1 MTNRK
6 NKQEMPSMKKD
17 AGQDPLLKKQICPTC
32 NSDSSGLKS
41 PKQSDTN
48 TPVSPNSPDSHVDGS
63 PVAIVTDA
71 SPKVAEEREGKMGW
85 WRIVLIPKN
94 DYIDL
99 SSFSDGIF
107 YFHAISPAFE
117 INDNSEERREPS
129 PTNGRLRKVQP
140 NEEGGRQ

>member
-1 MTNRK
+1 MDG
-6 NKQEMPSMKKD
+6 MC
-17 AGQDPLLKKQICPTC
+17 DPNELHGEITIEDPV
-32 NSDSSGLKS
+32 KS
-41 PKQSDTN
+41 
-48 TPVSPNSPDSHVDGS
+48 
-63 PVAIVTDA
+63 DA
-71 SPKVAEEREGKMGW
+71 SPQHPPPPPLELLFSLHPLPLPPGWQAGNGKN
-85 WRIVLIPKN
+85 RDKRRVENCAHSQKN

-99 SSFSDGIF
+99 SSSSDGIF